1 MQDWA
6 ATGSGRGVTVAGLNS
21 VTSPKAGRQ
30 LAGGGGSGRSATINH
45 SSAADS
51 PQAARAQ
58 GCHPAVDERSV
69 GIMTLTVVIVL
80 LILVCGAAAFMLW
93 RRRRGGR

>member
-1 MQDWA
+1 VSA
-6 ATGSGRGVTVAGLNS
+6 
-21 VTSPKAGRQ
+21 SPACESIRNETCTP
-30 LAGGGGSGRSATINH
+30 GSGRSATIRH

-58 GCHPAVDERSV
+58 GCHPAVDERIV

-80 LILVCGAAAFMLW
+80 LILVCGAASFMLW
-93 RRRRGGR
+93 RRRGGGR